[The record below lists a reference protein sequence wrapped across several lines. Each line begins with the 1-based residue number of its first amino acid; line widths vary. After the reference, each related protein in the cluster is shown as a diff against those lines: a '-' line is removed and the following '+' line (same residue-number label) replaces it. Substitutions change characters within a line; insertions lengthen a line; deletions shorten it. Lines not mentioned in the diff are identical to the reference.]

1 MGRGMAAVVRRP
13 PVGHVVGMVVVVVVV
28 RGRVVPALVGRRG
41 PVVPAAAAVVVVVL
55 VVGRRGRGKM
65 RVSVMGVTWLFLGKK
80 HLLNREYNPQRGYH
94 TGYLPSS

>member
-1 MGRGMAAVVRRP
+1 MAAVVRRP

-41 PVVPAAAAVVVVVL
+41 PVVPAAAAVVVVL

>member
-41 PVVPAAAAVVVVVL
+41 PVVPAAAAVVVVL

>member
-1 MGRGMAAVVRRP
+1 MAAVVRRP

-41 PVVPAAAAVVVVVL
+41 PVVPAAAAAVVVVVL

-65 RVSVMGVTWLFLGKK
+65 RVSVVRVTWLFLGKE
-80 HLLNREYNPQRGYH
+80 HLLTRENNPQRGYH